1 MELKTY
7 DQMTVEL
14 IQQSKY
20 PAELVALALDLT
32 MHSNEEHVPA
42 VFTDRMGKFLLDA
55 EHTSPLEH
63 VHYTFLIQG
72 VSRSFL
78 AQITRHRMGSF
89 TSASQHYQDYSDYP
103 CIVEHPDPT
112 YSIAFNNAY
121 DTYNFLVNGKTPK
134 EEARQVLPN
143 AAAVNLLWSVNA
155 RGLVTFLK
163 QRLCNRNVK
172 EMRIF
177 AQRVLSLAKE
187 SFPEVFKFIGPQCFM
202 DGECK
207 QGRLQCKEGAWKGLK
222 EA

>member
-1 MELKTY
+1 MELKLY
-7 DQMTVEL
+7 DEMTVEL
-14 IQQSKY
+14 IQRSKY

-42 VFTDRMGKFLLDA
+42 VFTDKMGKFLLDA

-103 CIVEHPDPT
+103 CIVGEINPT
-112 YSIAFNNAY
+112 YAIAMTNAY
-121 DTYNFLVNGKTPK
+121 STYEFLQTGDAKLPK
-134 EEARQVLPN
+134 EEARQILPN

-172 EMRIF
+172 EMQIF
-177 AQRVLSLAKE
+177 AQRVLSLAME
-187 SFPEVFKFIGPQCFM
+187 TFPEVFKFVGPQCLM
-202 DGECK
+202 DGKCK
-207 QGRLQCKEGAWKGLK
+207 QGRLQCKEGKWKN
-222 EA
+222 